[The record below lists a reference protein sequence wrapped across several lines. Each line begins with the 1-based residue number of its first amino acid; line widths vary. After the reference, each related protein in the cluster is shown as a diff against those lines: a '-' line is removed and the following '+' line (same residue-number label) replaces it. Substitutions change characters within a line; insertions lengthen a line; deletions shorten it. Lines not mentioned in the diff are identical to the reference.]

1 MNFDKGK
8 KRKIYPN
15 VKTYNMFDNA
25 RMAEM
30 IKDYSH
36 AFPIGVI
43 DGVLSTLPQALTTA
57 LSEGH
62 TIKVNGLGV
71 FSLSLAF
78 DDDKPNEL
86 TDNKKDMSYR
96 SIKIKTVNF
105 RPDKAFLEKLRKAT
119 TFERVDQSVVSAHL
133 KYTFKERASRAS
145 KFLETH
151 SILTLTDYVCL
162 NSISRAGASR
172 DLKRLCANPNYGIKS
187 VGAASHKVWT
197 ALRP

>member
-1 MNFDKGK
+1 
-8 KRKIYPN
+8 
-15 VKTYNMFDNA
+15 MFDNA

-119 TFERVDQSVVSAHL
+119 IFERVDQSVVSAHL

-162 NSISRAGASR
+162 NSISRPVPHATSR
-172 DLKRLCANPNYGIKS
+172 DFAPTRITVSSP
-187 VGAASHKVWT
+187 
-197 ALRP
+197 